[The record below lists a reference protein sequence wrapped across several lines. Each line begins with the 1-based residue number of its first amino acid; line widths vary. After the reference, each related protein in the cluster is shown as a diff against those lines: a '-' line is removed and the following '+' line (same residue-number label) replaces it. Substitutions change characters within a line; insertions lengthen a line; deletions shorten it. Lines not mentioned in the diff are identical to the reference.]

1 MFLLLTLALAWAFP
15 AFGQSDRGSITGT
28 VRDQNGGVVP
38 NAKVTATNIDTGE
51 VRKTTTGNEG
61 AFTLSE
67 LKAASYR
74 LTVEA
79 TGFKTAS
86 LERIQLGVQIIRR
99 ADVTLEAGAVSEKI
113 TVTSEAP
120 VLQTDSPAQQLNV
133 TERQVRELPLLVAA
147 ESGGRSPLAFIFLD
161 SSVYSNG
168 ATSSGTNATNFRI
181 NGSQGLG
188 QDILIDGA
196 GTRRGENGTFFSEVA
211 PAPNAFQEFTIN
223 SSNYS
228 AEFGNSSGGV
238 INFTIKSGGNDYHGD
253 GYLYLINEASNA
265 NIALNRLTDLPRPR
279 DRQKDFGFT
288 IGGPVRL
295 PKKVF
300 GPLGYDGRN
309 RTFFF
314 FNYGGYRTAQSE
326 SVDVSVPTARMR
338 KGDFGELLT
347 DPKVLQF
354 FGGKVNIYDPRGAA
368 GGRDVFKDNIIPE
381 SAIDPVGRNF
391 INLFPLPNQTG
402 PLGSTV
408 FHNYR
413 ASSTAT
419 AETNYYVT
427 KITQVLSSN
436 QQLNF
441 SGTYRK
447 LPNTHGGFPRFP
459 EPFVAQGV
467 WDQTFRSY
475 YFRLQHDYTITP
487 RLLNHVNL
495 GWNRTD
501 VQNFNFGRGAGGA
514 TALGLPAGS
523 TQDLGQPLIG
533 FPGYGDPVRSI
544 DPRAYQTGGS
554 TFFDNRVGDNTAEFS
569 DNVTYTRG
577 RHTFKFGGDAR
588 RQQLNVNFHFDIGG
602 NFNFRSNQTA
612 NVRTDTMP
620 QGVAEGWPI
629 ASMLTGKPEFSFN
642 SLQTIAPSFEYL
654 FAAGFVQDDIK
665 VTSKLT
671 LNLGVRYDYDR
682 PRNERH
688 DRYRGFYPDVANPA
702 AGGRRGA
709 IVGAVGQGGLQA
721 VNRGLINPDL
731 SDVGPRLGFAYAIN
745 NKTVVRGGYGLYYA
759 PLFYNANGQDGL
771 IGYAPGQVNI
781 NGGLDSFITLSD
793 YPKLPI
799 ADPNAQYVGQ
809 LDRNDIDLYD
819 KNYKLGRTAQYDF
832 SVQRELPYNFALSL
846 SYIGSKGTR
855 LRSGFNPPNALP
867 IEALKL
873 GNALLTKRL
882 DGVTQSDRDY
892 ASSVGFT
899 LPASPDAVYP
909 GFNNAGGRFSTT
921 VAQALRPFPQY
932 GPINNRLESQGQ
944 SWYNA
949 LKVDLQRRFNR
960 GFQIGSSYTFS
971 KLLTNAAEDLY
982 GGSPLTGVLQNPADR
997 RSLRSLSPNDVKHSL
1012 VVNYIVE
1019 LPFGKDKRFLNRGR
1033 LVDRL
1038 AGGFQISAIQRYRT
1052 GTPLTPVILGGQRDF
1067 LDLVGIGGNLRP
1079 NLTGQPFF
1087 LDQAAKDAS
1096 YIANGGVR
1104 YGALNLAAFARPKS
1118 FTPAPTEDLGP
1129 IGSAQYRAYYA
1140 NPLAFLG
1147 AAAPTFENLR
1157 TLPFY
1162 GEDLSVLKK
1171 TRITETLL
1179 LEIRAEFFN
1188 VFNRGRFAAPDTNI
1202 DNPGNFGIQGRFSDI
1217 FQPRRIQLGARFIF

>member
-1 MFLLLTLALAWAFP
+1 MTKTMMLLPLMLALAWALP
-15 AFGQSDRGSITGT
+15 TFGQSDRGAITGT

-38 NAKVTATNIDTGE
+38 KAKVTATNIGTGE
-51 VRKTTTGNEG
+51 TRKTTTGDEG
-61 AFTLSE
+61 SFTLSE

-79 TGFKTAS
+79 TGFKTA
-86 LERIQLGVQIIRR
+86 LIDGVQLGVQIVRR
-99 ADVTLEAGAVSEKI
+99 ADVTLEAGAVTENV

-120 VLQTDSPAQQLNV
+120 VLQIDSPAQQLNV
-133 TERQVRELPLLVAA
+133 TERQVRELPLVVSA

-161 SSVYSNG
+161 SSVTTNG
-168 ATSSGTNATNFRI
+168 ATSNGTNATNFRI

-211 PAPNAFQEFTIN
+211 PGPNAFQEFTIN

-238 INFTIKSGGNDYHGD
+238 INFTIKSGGNEFHGE
-253 GYLYLINEASNA
+253 GYLFLINEAFNS

-279 DRQKDFGFT
+279 DRQKDFGGS

-314 FNYGGYRTAQSE
+314 FNYGGYRTNQSE

-338 KGDFGELLT
+338 NGDFSELLT

-354 FGGKVNIYDPRGAA
+354 FGGPVHIYDPRRDAGQRAA
-368 GGRDVFKDNIIPE
+368 FEGNIIDPL
-381 SAIDPVGRNF
+381 AIDPVGRNF

-413 ASSTAT
+413 ASSNSM

-427 KITQVLSSN
+427 KITQVLTSS

-441 SGTYRK
+441 SSTYRT
-447 LPNTHGGFPRFP
+447 LPSTKGGFPRFP

-475 YFRLQHDYTITP
+475 YFRLQHDYAITP

-501 VQNFNFGRGAGGA
+501 VQNFNFGRGAGRA
-514 TALGLPAGS
+514 TALGLAPGT

-533 FPGYGDPVRSI
+533 FPGYGDPVTSV

-569 DNVTYTRG
+569 DNVTYTSG
-577 RHTFKFGGDAR
+577 RHTFKFGGNVR
-588 RQQLNVNFHFDIGG
+588 RQQLNVDFHFDIGG
-602 NFNFRSNQTA
+602 NFNFRGNQTA
-612 NVRTDTMP
+612 NTSDAN
-620 QGVAEGWPI
+620 QGWPI
-629 ASMLTGKPEFSFN
+629 ASLLTGRPEFSFN

-654 FAAGFVQDDIK
+654 FASGFVQDDIK

-671 LNLGVRYDYDR
+671 LNLGVRYDFDR

-688 DRYRGFYPDVANPA
+688 DRYRGFDPDAANPA
-702 AGGRRGA
+702 AGGRPGA

-721 VNRGLINPDL
+721 VNRGLINPDR
-731 SDVGPRLGFAYAIN
+731 SDVGPRFGFAYAIN
-745 NKTVVRGGYGLYYA
+745 NKTVVRGGFGLYYA

-781 NGGLDSFITLSD
+781 NDALNSSITLSN
-793 YPKLPI
+793 YPKLPL
-799 ADPNAQYVGQ
+799 ANPNDQYVGQ

-819 KNYKLGRTAQYDF
+819 KNYKLGRTAQYDL
-832 SVQRELPYNFALSL
+832 SVQRELPFNIALSL
-846 SYIGSKGTR
+846 SYIGTKGTR

-873 GNALLTKRL
+873 GFTLLDKQL
-882 DGVTQSDRDY
+882 VDVTTSDRAY
-892 ASSVGFT
+892 AASVGFP
-899 LPASPDAVYP
+899 LPANPDAVYP
-909 GFNNAGGRFSTT
+909 GFNNAGGILRGK
-921 VAQALRPFPQY
+921 VAQALKPFPQY

-949 LKVDLQRRFNR
+949 LKIDLQRRFSH
-960 GFQIGSSYTFS
+960 GFQVGSSYTFS
-971 KLLTNAAEDLY
+971 KLITNAAEDLY
-982 GGSPLTGVLQNPADR
+982 GGSPLTGVLQNPVDR

-1012 VVNYIVE
+1012 VVNYIFE

-1033 LVDRL
+1033 LLDRF
-1038 AGGFQISAIQRYRT
+1038 AGGFQISAIQRYRS
-1052 GTPLTPVILGGQRDF
+1052 GTPLTPTILGVQREF

-1087 LDQAAKDAS
+1087 LQRSTQDAS
-1096 YIANGGVR
+1096 YRASGGVN
-1104 YGALNLAAFARPKS
+1104 YQFINPGAFVRPKS
-1118 FTPAPTEDLGP
+1118 FRGTTAE
-1129 IGSAQYRAYYA
+1129 IGSPEYRAYYA
-1140 NPLAFLG
+1140 DPLAFLG
-1147 AAAPTFENLR
+1147 NAAPTYDNLR
-1157 TLPFY
+1157 TSPFY
-1162 GEDLSVLKK
+1162 GEDLSILKK
-1171 TRITETLL
+1171 TRITEKTS
-1179 LEIRAEFFN
+1179 LEIRGEFFN
-1188 VFNRGRFAAPDTNI
+1188 IFNRGRFSAPDTNL
-1202 DNPGNFGIQGRFSDI
+1202 DNPGNFGLQARFSDI

>member
-1 MFLLLTLALAWAFP
+1 MKALKTVMFLLLTLALAWAFP

-28 VRDQNGGVVP
+28 VKDQNGGVVP

-51 VRKTTTGNEG
+51 VRKTMTGNEG

-79 TGFKTAS
+79 AGFKTS
-86 LERIQLGVQIIRR
+86 TIDKFQLGVQIIRR

-238 INFTIKSGGNDYHGD
+238 INFTLKSGGNDFHGD
-253 GYLYLINEASNA
+253 GYLYLINEAFNA

-314 FNYGGYRTAQSE
+314 FNYGGYRTTQSE

-338 KGDFGELLT
+338 NGDFGELLT

-354 FGGKVNIYDPRGAA
+354 FGGPVQIYDPRQPA
-368 GGRDVFKDNIIPE
+368 GQRVAFTGNIIPT

-391 INLFPLPNQTG
+391 VNLFPLPNQTG
-402 PLGSTV
+402 PLGSSV

-413 ASSTAT
+413 ASSVAT

-447 LPNTHGGFPRFP
+447 LPSTKGGFPRFP

-475 YFRLQHDYTITP
+475 YFRLQHDYTITS

-501 VQNFNFGRGAGGA
+501 VQNFNFGRGVGRA
-514 TALGLPAGS
+514 TALGLQPGT

-533 FPGYGDPVRSI
+533 FPGYGNPVTSV

-602 NFNFRSNQTA
+602 NFNFRSNQTG
-612 NVRTDTMP
+612 NTSDFN
-620 QGVAEGWPI
+620 QGWPI

-671 LNLGVRYDYDR
+671 LNVGVRYDYDR
-682 PRNERH
+682 PRDERH

-731 SDVGPRLGFAYAIN
+731 TDIGPRLGFAYAIN

-781 NGGLDSFITLSD
+781 NDRLDSIITLSN

-819 KNYKLGRTAQYDF
+819 KNYKLGRTAQYDL

-873 GNALLTKRL
+873 GNALLTKSL
-882 DGVTQSDRDY
+882 VDVTQSDRDY

-909 GFNNAGGRFSTT
+909 GFNNAGGRFSGT

-949 LKVDLQRRFNR
+949 LKVDLQRRFSK
-960 GFQIGSSYTFS
+960 GMQIGSSYTFS
-971 KLLTNAAEDLY
+971 KLITNAAEDLY

-1038 AGGFQISAIQRYRT
+1038 AGGFQVSAIQRYRS
-1052 GTPLTPVILGGQRDF
+1052 GTPLTPVILGGQREF

-1087 LDQAAKDAS
+1087 LDQAAIDAS
-1096 YIANGGVR
+1096 YTANGGVR
-1104 YGALNLAAFARPKS
+1104 YRALNLAAFARPKS
-1118 FTPAPTEDLGP
+1118 FTGTSAP
-1129 IGSAQYRAYYA
+1129 IGSAEYRAYYA

-1147 AAAPTFENLR
+1147 SAAPTFDNLR

-1162 GEDLSVLKK
+1162 GEDLSILKK
-1171 TRITETLL
+1171 TRITETML

-1188 VFNRGRFAAPDTNI
+1188 VFNRGRFAAPDTNL

>member
-1 MFLLLTLALAWAFP
+1 MKARKTVMCLPLTLALAWASP
-15 AFGQSDRGSITGT
+15 ALGQSDRGVITGT
-28 VRDQNGGVVP
+28 VKDQNGGVVA

-51 VRKTTTGNEG
+51 VRKTATGNEG

-74 LTVEA
+74 LTIEA
-79 TGFKTAS
+79 AGFKTAAID
-86 LERIQLGVQIIRR
+86 RIQLGVQITRR

-133 TERQVRELPLLVAA
+133 TERQVRELPLVVSA

-161 SSVYSNG
+161 SSVTSTS
-168 ATSSGTNATNFRI
+168 ATSNGTNATNFRI

-211 PAPNAFQEFTIN
+211 PGPNAFQEFTIN
-223 SSNYS
+223 TSNYS

-238 INFTIKSGGNDYHGD
+238 INFTIKSGGNDFHGE
-253 GYLYLINEASNA
+253 GYMFLINEALNA

-279 DRQKDFGFT
+279 DRQKDFGFS

-295 PKKVF
+295 PKSVF

-314 FNYGGYRTAQSE
+314 FNYGGYRTSQSE
-326 SVDVSVPTARMR
+326 SVEVTVPTARMR
-338 KGDFGELLT
+338 NGDFGELLT

-354 FGGKVNIYDPRGAA
+354 FGGPVQIYDPRQPAGQRAA
-368 GGRDVFKDNIIPE
+368 FPGNIIPAA
-381 SAIDPVGRNF
+381 AIDPVGRNF
-391 INLFPLPNQTG
+391 VNLFPLPNQTG
-402 PLGSTV
+402 PLGSSV

-413 ASSTAT
+413 ASSNAV
-419 AETNYYVT
+419 AETNYYTT
-427 KITQVLSSN
+427 KITQVLSSK

-441 SGTYRK
+441 SSTYRK

-475 YFRLQHDYTITP
+475 YFRLQHDYAITP

-501 VQNFNFGRGAGGA
+501 VQNYNFGRGAGKA
-514 TALGLPAGS
+514 TALGLPPGT

-533 FPGYGDPVRSI
+533 FPGYGNPVTSV

-554 TFFDNRVGDNTAEFS
+554 TFFDNQVGDNTAEFS

-577 RHTFKFGGDAR
+577 RHTFKFGGSAR

-602 NFNFRSNQTA
+602 NFNFRSNQTGNA
-612 NVRTDTMP
+612 NDFT
-620 QGVAEGWPI
+620 QGWPI
-629 ASMLTGKPEFSFN
+629 ASMLTGRPEFSFN
-642 SLQTIAPSFEYL
+642 SLQAVAPSFEYL

-682 PRNERH
+682 PRNERR
-688 DRYRGFYPDVANPA
+688 DRYRGFDPDVANPA

-709 IVGAVGQGGLQA
+709 ITGAVGQGGLQA
-721 VNRGLINPDL
+721 VNRGLINPDRT
-731 SDVGPRLGFAYAIN
+731 DVGPRFGFAYALN
-745 NKTVVRGGYGLYYA
+745 KKTVVRGGYGLYYA

-771 IGYAPGQVNI
+771 LGYAAGQVNI
-781 NGGLDSFITLSD
+781 NGGLDSFITLSN
-793 YPKLPI
+793 YPKLPV
-799 ADPNAQYVGQ
+799 ADPTAQYVGE
-809 LDRNDIDLYD
+809 LDRNDIDYYD
-819 KNYKLGRTAQYDF
+819 KNYKLGRTAQYDL
-832 SVQRELPYNFALSL
+832 SVQRELPYNIALSL
-846 SYIGSKGTR
+846 SYIGNKGTR

-873 GNALLTKRL
+873 GNALLSKRL
-882 DGVTQSDRDY
+882 IDVAQSDRDY
-892 ASSVGFT
+892 AASVGFP

-909 GFNNAGGRFSTT
+909 GFNNAGGRNNGT
-921 VAQALRPFPQY
+921 VAQALKPFPHY
-932 GPINNRLESQGQ
+932 GTINNRLESQGQ

-949 LKVDLQRRFNR
+949 LKIDLQRRFSK
-960 GFQIGSSYTFS
+960 GLQIGSSYTFS
-971 KLLTNAAEDLY
+971 KLITNAAEDLY

-1019 LPFGKDKRFLNRGR
+1019 LPFGKGKRYLNKGR
-1033 LVDRL
+1033 LLDRL
-1038 AGGFQISAIQRYRT
+1038 AGGFQISAIQRYRS
-1052 GTPLTPVILGGQRDF
+1052 GTPLTPTVLGGQRDF

-1087 LDQAAKDAS
+1087 LDQAARDAS
-1096 YIANGGVR
+1096 YIASGGVNYR
-1104 YGALNLAAFARPKS
+1104 ALNIGAFARPKS
-1118 FTPAPTEDLGP
+1118 FTGTSAT
-1129 IGSAQYRAYYA
+1129 IGSAEYRAYYA
-1140 NPLAFLG
+1140 DPLAFLG
-1147 AAAPTFENLR
+1147 SAAPTFDNLR
-1157 TLPFY
+1157 ALPFY

-1171 TRITETLL
+1171 TRISERMS

-1188 VFNRGRFAAPDTNI
+1188 VFNRGRFAAPDTNL
-1202 DNPGNFGIQGRFSDI
+1202 DNPGNFGIQARFSDI

>member
-1 MFLLLTLALAWAFP
+1 
-15 AFGQSDRGSITGT
+15 
-28 VRDQNGGVVP
+28 
-38 NAKVTATNIDTGE
+38 
-51 VRKTTTGNEG
+51 
-61 AFTLSE
+61 
-67 LKAASYR
+67 
-74 LTVEA
+74 
-79 TGFKTAS
+79 
-86 LERIQLGVQIIRR
+86 
-99 ADVTLEAGAVSEKI
+99 
-113 TVTSEAP
+113 
-120 VLQTDSPAQQLNV
+120 
-133 TERQVRELPLLVAA
+133 
-147 ESGGRSPLAFIFLD
+147 
-161 SSVYSNG
+161 
-168 ATSSGTNATNFRI
+168 
-181 NGSQGLG
+181 
-188 QDILIDGA
+188 
-196 GTRRGENGTFFSEVA
+196 
-211 PAPNAFQEFTIN
+211 
-223 SSNYS
+223 
-228 AEFGNSSGGV
+228 
-238 INFTIKSGGNDYHGD
+238 
-253 GYLYLINEASNA
+253 
-265 NIALNRLTDLPRPR
+265 
-279 DRQKDFGFT
+279 
-288 IGGPVRL
+288 
-295 PKKVF
+295 
-300 GPLGYDGRN
+300 
-309 RTFFF
+309 
-314 FNYGGYRTAQSE
+314 
-326 SVDVSVPTARMR
+326 
-338 KGDFGELLT
+338 
-347 DPKVLQF
+347 
-354 FGGKVNIYDPRGAA
+354 
-368 GGRDVFKDNIIPE
+368 
-381 SAIDPVGRNF
+381 
-391 INLFPLPNQTG
+391 
-402 PLGSTV
+402 
-408 FHNYR
+408 
-413 ASSTAT
+413 
-419 AETNYYVT
+419 VT

-447 LPNTHGGFPRFP
+447 LPSTKGGFPRFP

-501 VQNFNFGRGAGGA
+501 VQNFNFGRGAGKA
-514 TALGLPAGS
+514 TALGLPPGT

-533 FPGYGDPVRSI
+533 FPGYGDPVTSV

-554 TFFDNRVGDNTAEFS
+554 TFFDNQVGDNTAEFS

-577 RHTFKFGGDAR
+577 RHTFKFGGDVR

-612 NVRTDTMP
+612 DTQTDTMNGMP
-620 QGVAEGWPI
+620 GQGWPI

-671 LNLGVRYDYDR
+671 LNVGVRYDYDR
-682 PRNERH
+682 PRDERH

-702 AGGRRGA
+702 AGGRLGA

-731 SDVGPRLGFAYAIN
+731 TDVGPRFGFAYALN
-745 NKTVVRGGYGLYYA
+745 NKTVVRGGYGIYYA

-781 NGGLDSFITLSD
+781 NDALNSIITLSN

-799 ADPNAQYVGQ
+799 ADPNDQYIGQ

-819 KNYKLGRTAQYDF
+819 KNYKLGRTAQYDL

-873 GNALLTKRL
+873 GNDLLNKRL
-882 DGVTQSDRDY
+882 VDVTQSDRDY

-909 GFNNAGGRFSTT
+909 GFNNAGGRFSGT

-949 LKVDLQRRFNR
+949 LKVDLQRRFSK
-960 GFQIGSSYTFS
+960 GMQVGSSYTFS
-971 KLLTNAAEDLY
+971 KLITDAAEDLY

-1019 LPFGKDKRFLNRGR
+1019 LPFGKDKRFLNRGG

-1038 AGGFQISAIQRYRT
+1038 AGGFQVSAIQRYRS

-1087 LDQAAKDAS
+1087 LDQAAQNAS
-1096 YIANGGVR
+1096 YIASGGVNSR
-1104 YGALNLAAFARPKS
+1104 VVNIGAFARPKS
-1118 FTPAPTEDLGP
+1118 FTGTSAP
-1129 IGSAQYRAYYA
+1129 IGSAEYRAYYA

-1147 AAAPTFENLR
+1147 NAAPTFDNLR
-1157 TLPFY
+1157 TSPFY
-1162 GEDLSVLKK
+1162 GEDLSILKK
-1171 TRITETLL
+1171 TRITETML

-1188 VFNRGRFAAPDTNI
+1188 VFNRGRFSAPDLNL
-1202 DNPGNFGIQGRFSDI
+1202 DNPGNFGIQSRFSDI